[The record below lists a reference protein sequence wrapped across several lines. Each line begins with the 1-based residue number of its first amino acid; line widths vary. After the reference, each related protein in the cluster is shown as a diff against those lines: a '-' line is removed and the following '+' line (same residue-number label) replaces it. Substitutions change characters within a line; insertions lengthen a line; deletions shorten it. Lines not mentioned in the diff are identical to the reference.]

1 MIPKNPLPPYYA
13 VIFTSKRSE
22 IEKEAYHSTASKM
35 VSLAEKQEGYLG
47 IESYRNENG
56 YGVTISYWQSLEN
69 ISAWKRNLEHRAA
82 QQKGRE
88 KWYESYKLRIA
99 KVERDY
105 EFEMKN
111 NE

>member
-1 MIPKNPLPPYYA
+1 MIPETPLPPYYA

-22 IEKEAYHSTASKM
+22 IEKEPYNSMATKM
-35 VSLAEKQEGYLG
+35 VSLVEKQDGYLG
-47 IESYRNENG
+47 MESYRNEDG

-69 ISAWKRNLEHRAA
+69 ISTWKRNLEHRDA
-82 QQKGRE
+82 QQQGRG

-105 EFEMKN
+105 GFEMKD